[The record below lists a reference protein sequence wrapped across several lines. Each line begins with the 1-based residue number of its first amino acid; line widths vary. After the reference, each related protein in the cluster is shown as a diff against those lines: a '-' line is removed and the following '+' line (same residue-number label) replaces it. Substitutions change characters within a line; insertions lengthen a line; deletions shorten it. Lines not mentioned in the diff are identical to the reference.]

1 MSVLMRRMIRRRM
14 RPIGWALGLVLA
26 VVLSGGCAT
35 GTQTTAEQKACCA
48 AMGHDCAASDR
59 SADCCVSETHSDLQL
74 ATAKTS
80 LVAPVAVVSLLAG
93 IPQLVQVSYDRAVQ
107 RVDPRLRDTP
117 AYFLGS
123 AFLV

>member
-1 MSVLMRRMIRRRM
+1 MRKLLGRTF
-14 RPIGWALGLVLA
+14 RPIVWALTVAFA
-26 VVLSGGCAT
+26 VALSADCVAS
-35 GTQTTAEQKACCA
+35 AEVTEAQRACCA
-48 AMGHDCAASDR
+48 AMGHDCAPSDQ

>member
-1 MSVLMRRMIRRRM
+1 M

-26 VVLSGGCAT
+26 VVLSGGCAM
-35 GTQTTAEQKACCA
+35 GTQATAEQKACCA
-48 AMGHDCAASDR
+48 AMGHDCAPSDQ

-74 ATAKTS
+74 ATTAKTS
-80 LVAPVAVVSLLAG
+80 FVAPVAVVSVLAG
-93 IPQLVQVSYDRAVQ
+93 IPQPVQVSYDRAVQ